1 MNIVDFAQSNAA
13 LLAAT
18 FVAAFVIDYFAN
30 VMSFSSRFKSALVT
44 AIALMVILAIT
55 LFAMREDIAWQ
66 PLALA
71 GGLMFAIAYLG
82 NLLTFSSKV
91 INALVTAVIF
101 VILFGIGLMYLTTGS
116 LPW

>member
-1 MNIVDFAQSNAA
+1 MTTEHVDARPV
-13 LLAAT
+13 LA
-18 FVAAFVIDYFAN
+18 
-30 VMSFSSRFKSALVT
+30 SALVT
-44 AIALMVILAIT
+44 AISLMVILAAT

-71 GGLMFAIAYLG
+71 GVLMFVIAYLG
-82 NLLTFSSKV
+82 NLLTFSSRF

-101 VILFGIGLMYLTTGS
+101 MIPFVIGLMYLTTGS